1 MLEQTGLKPAG
12 VIAANYSLWVAIRV
26 RVQHCASQL
35 WENMFAI
42 YFQSSAVKALVYSQ
56 YCMNNGDKKIIPPFN
71 PRPLPNQKSK
81 GTQFLRKKSIT
92 KKNKYLL
99 T

>member
-1 MLEQTGLKPAG
+1 MLEQTGLRPAG
-12 VIAANYSLWVAIRV
+12 VIAANYSSWVAIRV

-42 YFQSSAVKALVYSQ
+42 YFQSFAVKALVYSQ
-56 YCMNNGDKKIIPPFN
+56 YCINNGNRKIIPPFN
-71 PRPLPNQKSK
+71 PQPPNQKCK
-81 GTQFLRKKSIT
+81 GTRSLRKISIT